1 MISGR
6 LIYIDPTDINNSSSN
21 NDISYPYEDYSIAVD
36 LTVKVTDRYSCGW
49 SLTREE
55 YNYSSNN
62 GTLSFLGGSK
72 EGDEQV
78 LTTNYT
84 DVVSTDPSTST
95 SECLGIESISITYN
109 SWLYPQVVI
118 KFVDVRGATVM
129 TPSEYSYNGETE
141 IGVSSKL
148 YKSLFTF
155 PYPMFILKVKGIYGK
170 STTYKLAVE
179 TTNIEFNSATGNFE
193 IVVKFIGYMYGI
205 YSDLPMTYIAAAPY
219 MEEGSIYW
227 SEKVADGT
235 FKFKD
240 ANGNPSED
248 MCTFPQLRDKLSKI
262 AENQEEEVPAME
274 DEMMVESYEQ
284 QITFLNELIDDYPF
298 NKDDWEEKTVNGT
311 TFSMKILYDEIAL
324 RSECDNIATY
334 YNKLKNYQNNKGG
347 YIPNIF
353 SRCKNEEEFKEVLM
367 SLAKVKLLSSD
378 GIITNMECNKDIPET
393 VKNAIKEVIKGT
405 KSKRDSFL
413 LFNQYIVNDK
423 NIHESLRNEKNAIKA
438 KKTERE
444 KKVLSKKAIEIE
456 KILGFKPSIRNVYEL
471 IFAHIDTFMHC
482 FFKQTKNI
490 ETQLKESDGKR
501 DIEQYGLSYDNIDVD
516 SKKNK
521 LPPYFAYYGEE
532 GNGAENN
539 GNKRKVFKWIGE
551 LPGGSDLEEVK
562 FILDLLNSS
571 QLYVDKTLPEDDKK
585 SDSYEGRQKAIG

>member
-219 MEEGSIYW
+219 MEEGSKYW

-311 TFSMKILYDEIAL
+311 TFSMKILYEL
-324 RSECDNIATY
+324 WS
-334 YNKLKNYQNNKGG
+334 
-347 YIPNIF
+347 
-353 SRCKNEEEFKEVLM
+353 
-367 SLAKVKLLSSD
+367 
-378 GIITNMECNKDIPET
+378 
-393 VKNAIKEVIKGT
+393 AI
-405 KSKRDSFL
+405 
-413 LFNQYIVNDK
+413 
-423 NIHESLRNEKNAIKA
+423 
-438 KKTERE
+438 
-444 KKVLSKKAIEIE
+444 
-456 KILGFKPSIRNVYEL
+456 
-471 IFAHIDTFMHC
+471 
-482 FFKQTKNI
+482 
-490 ETQLKESDGKR
+490 
-501 DIEQYGLSYDNIDVD
+501 
-516 SKKNK
+516 
-521 LPPYFAYYGEE
+521 
-532 GNGAENN
+532 
-539 GNKRKVFKWIGE
+539 
-551 LPGGSDLEEVK
+551 
-562 FILDLLNSS
+562 
-571 QLYVDKTLPEDDKK
+571 
-585 SDSYEGRQKAIG
+585 